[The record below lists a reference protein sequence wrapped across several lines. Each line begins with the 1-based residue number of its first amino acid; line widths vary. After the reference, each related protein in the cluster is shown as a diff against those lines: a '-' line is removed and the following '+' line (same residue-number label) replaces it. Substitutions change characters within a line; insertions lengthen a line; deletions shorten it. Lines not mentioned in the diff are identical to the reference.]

1 MTTFLFTMVLLVTG
15 PSVSNLATNK
25 DVTTNSDYSK
35 VKVIVTEKNVPLAGV
50 FVKVTQG
57 NMHLGETITDENG
70 QAIILCKHLS
80 DENHE
85 VQINATKIGYQPV
98 HIHGNLITSLTDFKF
113 NLTKEGEKAPQT
125 NDMNFQFE
133 VESLNVALD

>member
-15 PSVSNLATNK
+15 PSISNVVTNE

-57 NMHLGETITDENG
+57 IYLGETITDENG
-70 QAIILCKHLS
+70 QAIILCKHL
-80 DENHE
+80 
-85 VQINATKIGYQPV
+85 QMKIMKLKSMQPK
-98 HIHGNLITSLTDFKF
+98 LDTSLF
-113 NLTKEGEKAPQT
+113 NP
-125 NDMNFQFE
+125 
-133 VESLNVALD
+133 